1 MSAINDL
8 FARPLKINPRD
19 IIMNDIIAIV
29 FHLIFLVSP
38 GSCPNVVSQ
47 LHTIFILSISN
58 TSNIVTGHGDS
69 CDCYL
74 LR

>member
-1 MSAINDL
+1 
-8 FARPLKINPRD
+8 
-19 IIMNDIIAIV
+19 MNDTIAIV

-58 TSNIVTGHGDS
+58 TSNTVTGHGDS